1 MLVSEISLW
10 GAAIVAFLVLV
21 ASAALAIFDRKML
34 QRMLVIFVATV
45 AQMAVVA
52 AVVWLVYQTRSW
64 WAYVIW
70 ILLSTILLNRFS
82 IN

>member
-52 AVVWLVYQTRSW
+52 AVV
-64 WAYVIW
+64 
-70 ILLSTILLNRFS
+70 
-82 IN
+82 